1 MRRENSE
8 RDEEELAKRI
18 FLDHVGSPFFMD
30 RNGVLDT
37 YLKYG
42 IGREKEVEWA
52 KEGMEHLLKRFV
64 GNCPRPA
71 QTYSNLLRYIQLIG
85 DIDGLRTLIKLVRSN
100 MARFDT
106 MTLVL
111 LAEETFQNM
120 KDSKYSEVLYQR
132 DLLEEEFNLAK
143 ELLTR
148 ASTVEFNVGT
158 AYLEQPYWKDN
169 FTEQRIRARIKDDFG
184 ELESYL
190 FPLDHKGGFWKWLR
204 SKVP

>member
-1 MRRENSE
+1 
-8 RDEEELAKRI
+8 
-18 FLDHVGSPFFMD
+18 
-30 RNGVLDT
+30 
-37 YLKYG
+37 
-42 IGREKEVEWA
+42 
-52 KEGMEHLLKRFV
+52 
-64 GNCPRPA
+64 
-71 QTYSNLLRYIQLIG
+71 
-85 DIDGLRTLIKLVRSN
+85 
-100 MARFDT
+100 
-106 MTLVL
+106 
-111 LAEETFQNM
+111 
-120 KDSKYSEVLYQR
+120 
-132 DLLEEEFNLAK
+132 LLEEEFNLAK